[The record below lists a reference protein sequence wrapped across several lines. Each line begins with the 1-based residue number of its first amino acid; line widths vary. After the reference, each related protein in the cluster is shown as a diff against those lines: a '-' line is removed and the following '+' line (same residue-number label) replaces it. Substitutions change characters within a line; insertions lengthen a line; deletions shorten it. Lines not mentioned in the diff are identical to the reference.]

1 VAKGT
6 RSRRTVARLRQSY
19 PAPIALML
27 STKSDKSLLL
37 QAEAVEIRILLD
49 YYPARIRPRS
59 HAVREAD
66 PQQRAYRPRG
76 RRCGKRSQ

>member
-1 VAKGT
+1 MTQGKFRTGAAK
-6 RSRRTVARLRQSY
+6 Y
-19 PAPIALML
+19 PRAIALML
-27 STKSDKSLLL
+27 SVKSDKSLLF

-59 HAVREAD
+59 HAVTVAD
-66 PQQRAYRPRG
+66 PQQRAYRLSG